1 MELTFG
7 EEDVVRAINNLEQRT
22 VRAHTISW
30 DFTDEPIAITHN
42 SDGSVTYTN
51 TDWNKI
57 HWFDNITFSTP
68 FSIEKEIKA
77 ADSDKIDEFLLQ

>member
-7 EEDVVRAINNLEQRT
+7 EEDVVQVINDLEQRT
-22 VRAHTISW
+22 VRDYVLSC
-30 DFTDEPIAITHN
+30 EPIAITHN

-77 ADSDKIDEFLLQ
+77 ADSDKIDEFLS